1 MQKPWRAPTYLTR
14 IALLLRP
21 DRIRLA
27 SSPRLRALFQPLV
40 LVDSMNHLR
49 PKIAGGVV
57 ALVDTLVQPLNCSI
71 DRALAVLL
79 DQSMHRLNDRRGHR
93 MIFFQVSIYLNTRE
107 AKSIKCQFHQE
118 CLPSAK
124 EYAFVRS

>member
-1 MQKPWRAPTYLTR
+1 MR
-14 IALLLRP
+14 IVLLLRP

-57 ALVDTLVQPLNCSI
+57 ALVDTLVQPFNCSI
-71 DRALAVLL
+71 DSALAVLL
-79 DQSMHRLNDRRGHR
+79 DQSCTDSTTVAASNG
-93 MIFFQVSIYLNTRE
+93 FFQVSIYLNTRE
-107 AKSIKCQFHQE
+107 TKSIKCQFHQE